1 VVLMDLHMPEMS
13 GYEATAHVRQTA
25 GEYFS
30 ALPII
35 ALTASAFLEDR
46 DKIYTFG
53 MSGYIIKP
61 FNPAEL
67 YWKIAPFVK
76 G

>member
-1 VVLMDLHMPEMS
+1 MN
-13 GYEATAHVRQTA
+13 GYDATAEVRA
-25 GEYFS
+25 SDGEYYAS
-30 ALPII
+30 LPII

-76 G
+76 